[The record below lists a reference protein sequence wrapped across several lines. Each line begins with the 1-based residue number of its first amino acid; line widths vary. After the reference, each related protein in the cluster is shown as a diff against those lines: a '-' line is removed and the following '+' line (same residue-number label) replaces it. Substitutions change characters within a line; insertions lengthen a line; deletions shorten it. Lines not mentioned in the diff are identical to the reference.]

1 MTKGAEVR
9 PMLAPS
15 KPVSAEQVD
24 LSRGPVW
31 ISPKL
36 DGVRNLQMNSV
47 SKSRKLID
55 FPNKYTQRLFAD
67 PLLDG
72 LDGELLVG
80 NPTAPNAI
88 QATTS
93 GVMSINGTPDVRY
106 YLFDCWDSPNEGF
119 LVRKAYVR
127 RKFMAAK
134 RRGFPV
140 VLVPQILC
148 HTQEE
153 VSFVIGENYE
163 RGFEGSMIRSYDDP
177 YKYNRCTEKQG
188 WLLKVKEFR
197 DSEAIILG
205 FEEMQNNNNEATVDE
220 LGLTKRSTHKA
231 NKVAAGTLGKMFGKD
246 IHTGVDVVIGPG
258 KMTAAE
264 KHFVWNNQ
272 KQFLNKIS
280 KYRYS
285 PYGVKDL
292 PRFPRHIVW
301 RDPMDIS

>member
-106 YLFDCWDSPNEGF
+106 Y
-119 LVRKAYVR
+119 
-127 RKFMAAK
+127 
-134 RRGFPV
+134 
-140 VLVPQILC
+140 QI
-148 HTQEE
+148 
-153 VSFVIGENYE
+153 
-163 RGFEGSMIRSYDDP
+163 D
-177 YKYNRCTEKQG
+177 
-188 WLLKVKEFR
+188 
-197 DSEAIILG
+197 
-205 FEEMQNNNNEATVDE
+205 
-220 LGLTKRSTHKA
+220 
-231 NKVAAGTLGKMFGKD
+231 
-246 IHTGVDVVIGPG
+246 
-258 KMTAAE
+258 
-264 KHFVWNNQ
+264 
-272 KQFLNKIS
+272 
-280 KYRYS
+280 
-285 PYGVKDL
+285 
-292 PRFPRHIVW
+292 
-301 RDPMDIS
+301 